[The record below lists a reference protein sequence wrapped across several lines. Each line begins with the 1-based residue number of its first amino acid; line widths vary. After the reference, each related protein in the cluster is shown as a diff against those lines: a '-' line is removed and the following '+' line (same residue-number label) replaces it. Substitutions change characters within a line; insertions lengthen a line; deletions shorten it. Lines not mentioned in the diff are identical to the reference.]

1 MKAFISHS
9 SSEQEAAVA
18 LKSVLEELN
27 IEPFL
32 AHNDIR
38 ASQQWSERIIS
49 ELKECNVFVALL
61 SRAFK
66 RSDWCAQES
75 GAAILR
81 RDDIVIIPISLDGT
95 KPYGFLS
102 HYQCHSALDGKV
114 PSSMILDAV
123 GTKWPSRVIDILI
136 RGLDRAHSF
145 RAAETL
151 IAPLVPYFDQ
161 LTRAQAT
168 QIAKKAIENGQIWSA
183 HLCRESYLP
192 TFLRLNKR
200 RLSTNLLKALQ
211 YQVNEQK
218 WFKEQDL

>member
-18 LKSVLEELN
+18 LRSLLEDLD

-49 ELKECNVFVALL
+49 ELKECKVFVAML

-81 RDDIVIIPISLDGT
+81 RDAIVIIPISLDGT

-102 HYQCHSALDGKV
+102 HYQCHSATDGEV
-114 PSSMILDAV
+114 PSSVILDAV
-123 GTKWPSRVIDILI
+123 GTKWPSLVIDILI
-136 RGLDRAHSF
+136 RRLDRARSF
-145 RAAETL
+145 RAAEML

-161 LTRAQAT
+161 LTRTQAT
-168 QIAKKAIENGQIWSA
+168 QMAKKAVENGQIWSA
-183 HLCRESYLP
+183 QLCRDSYLP
-192 TFLRLNKR
+192 VFLRLNKR
-200 RLSTNLLKALQ
+200 RLPANLLKALQ
-211 YQVNEQK
+211 YQVKEQK
-218 WFKEQDL
+218 WFNEPYL

>member
-9 SSEQEAAVA
+9 SSEQDVAVA
-18 LKSVLEELN
+18 LKSVLEDLE

-38 ASQQWSERIIS
+38 ASQQWSEQILS
-49 ELKECNVFVALL
+49 ELNNCDVFVGLL

-66 RSDWCAQES
+66 RSDWCAQET

-81 RDDIVIIPISLDGT
+81 RDAIVIIPISLDGT

-102 HYQCHSALDGKV
+102 HYQCHSVLDGEV
-114 PSSMILDAV
+114 PSSVILDAV
-123 GTKWPSRVIDILI
+123 STKWPSHVIDTLI

-161 LTRAQAT
+161 LTRAQAG
-168 QIAKKAIENGQIWSA
+168 QIAKKAVENGQIWSA
-183 HLCRESYLP
+183 NLCRESYLP
-192 TFLRLNKR
+192 TFLRMNRR
-200 RLSTNLLKALQ
+200 RLPANLLNALQ
-211 YQVNEQK
+211 YQVKEQK